1 MAGDPGTTKIRE
13 WRHADAADLARLA
26 DDREIWLGLRDL
38 FPHPYGI
45 GDALAFIALAGR
57 MDPQTF
63 FAIEVDGSLA
73 GGIGY
78 TRRTDVERI
87 GAEVGYW
94 LGRAF
99 WGRGI
104 ATAALR
110 LLTAHAFAADPELRR
125 LWAVPFVTNIA
136 SARVLEKAGYTRE
149 GTLRQSAIKDGRVLD
164 QWMYAIL
171 REELSRRDEPDHPA
185 PSRARRAARIFANER
200 SSTSSGVRPVRSRSE
215 TSMAPELSARR
226 K

>member
-1 MAGDPGTTKIRE
+1 MAGSPGTTVIRE
-13 WRHADAADLARLA
+13 WRHTDAADLARLA

-45 GDALAFIALAGR
+45 GDARAFIAFAGR
-57 MDPQTF
+57 MDPQTY
-63 FAIEVDGSLA
+63 FAIEVAGALA

-78 TRRTDVERI
+78 TRRADVERI

-99 WGRGI
+99 WNRGI

-125 LWAVPFVTNIA
+125 LWAVPFARNVA

-149 GTLRQSAIKDGRVLD
+149 GTLRQSAIKDGVVLD
-164 QWMYAIL
+164 QWMYAIT
-171 REELSRRDEPDHPA
+171 RDDLDP
-185 PSRARRAARIFANER
+185 R
-200 SSTSSGVRPVRSRSE
+200 
-215 TSMAPELSARR
+215 
-226 K
+226 

>member
-1 MAGDPGTTKIRE
+1 MAARRCRRRWRGWPTIARCGSACATCSRIRTGSATR
-13 WRHADAADLARLA
+13 WRSSRSRGAWIRGRSSPSRPTASWPAASA
-26 DDREIWLGLRDL
+26 
-38 FPHPYGI
+38 
-45 GDALAFIALAGR
+45 
-57 MDPQTF
+57 TF
-63 FAIEVDGSLA
+63 AK
-73 GGIGY
+73 
-78 TRRTDVERI
+78 TDVERI

-125 LWAVPFVTNIA
+125 LWAVPFVTNVA

-164 QWMYAIL
+164 QFMYAIL
-171 REELSRRDEPDHPA
+171 RDEA
-185 PSRARRAARIFANER
+185 L
-200 SSTSSGVRPVRSRSE
+200 G
-215 TSMAPELSARR
+215 L
-226 K
+226 

>member
-26 DDREIWLGLRDL
+26 DDRAIWLGLRDL

-45 GDALAFIALAGR
+45 GDALAFISLAGR

-94 LGRAF
+94 LGRAH

-104 ATAALR
+104 ATSALR
-110 LLTAHAFAADPELRR
+110 LLTAHTFAADPELRR

-136 SARVLEKAGYTRE
+136 SARVLEKAGYTLE
-149 GTLRQSAIKDGRVLD
+149 GRMRKWAFKDGEHVDAWL
-164 QWMYAIL
+164 YACTDD
-171 REELSRRDEPDHPA
+171 SVA
-185 PSRARRAARIFANER
+185 P
-200 SSTSSGVRPVRSRSE
+200 
-215 TSMAPELSARR
+215 
-226 K
+226 

>member
-1 MAGDPGTTKIRE
+1 MGPGLGTTAIRE
-13 WRHADAADLARLA
+13 WRHADAAALARLA
-26 DDREIWLGLRDL
+26 DDRDVWLGLRNL

-45 GDALAFIALAGR
+45 GD
-57 MDPQTF
+57 
-63 FAIEVDGSLA
+63 VLA

-110 LLTAHAFAADPELRR
+110 LLTAHAFAADPGLRR
-125 LWAVPFVTNIA
+125 LWAVPFVTNVA

-149 GTLRQSAIKDGRVLD
+149 GTLRESAIKDGRVLD
-164 QWMYAIL
+164 QRMYAML
-171 REELSRRDEPDHPA
+171 
-185 PSRARRAARIFANER
+185 
-200 SSTSSGVRPVRSRSE
+200 RSE
-215 TSMAPELSARR
+215 SVPAR
-226 K
+226 

>member
-26 DDREIWLGLRDL
+26 DDRAIWLGLRDL

-45 GDALAFIALAGR
+45 GDALAFISLAGR

-94 LGRAF
+94 LGRAH

-104 ATAALR
+104 ATSALR
-110 LLTAHAFAADPELRR
+110 LLTAHTFAADPELRR

-171 REELSRRDEPDHPA
+171 RQELTPPR
-185 PSRARRAARIFANER
+185 
-200 SSTSSGVRPVRSRSE
+200 
-215 TSMAPELSARR
+215 
-226 K
+226 

>member
-1 MAGDPGTTKIRE
+1 MRSRTRTGSATRWRSSRSPAGCSRRPSSPSRSTASWPAASAI
-13 WRHADAADLARLA
+13 HA
-26 DDREIWLGLRDL
+26 
-38 FPHPYGI
+38 
-45 GDALAFIALAGR
+45 
-57 MDPQTF
+57 
-63 FAIEVDGSLA
+63 
-73 GGIGY
+73 
-78 TRRTDVERI
+78 RTDVERI

-99 WGRGI
+99 WNRGV

-171 REELSRRDEPDHPA
+171 RTDIGPPR
-185 PSRARRAARIFANER
+185 
-200 SSTSSGVRPVRSRSE
+200 
-215 TSMAPELSARR
+215 
-226 K
+226 

>member
-1 MAGDPGTTKIRE
+1 MSEGPGTTAIRE
-13 WRHADAADLARLA
+13 WRHADAAALARLA
-26 DDREIWLGLRDL
+26 DDREIWLGLRDV

-45 GDALAFIALAGR
+45 GDALAFIALANE
-57 MDPQTF
+57 MVPPTY
-63 FAIEVDGSLA
+63 FAIEVDGVLT

-78 TRRTDVERI
+78 TRRTDVERV

-104 ATAALR
+104 GTAALR
-110 LLTAHAFAADPELRR
+110 LLTAHAFAAHPELQR
-125 LWAVPFVTNIA
+125 LFAVPFSSNVA
-136 SARVLEKAGYTRE
+136 SARVLEKVGYTRE

-171 REELSRRDEPDHPA
+171 RNDPPR
-185 PSRARRAARIFANER
+185 
-200 SSTSSGVRPVRSRSE
+200 
-215 TSMAPELSARR
+215 
-226 K
+226 